1 MQKQGCVNV
10 SLPRK
15 DLIQIDLCVYSVGG
29 RQLRATRQSL
39 EQAWKRAGDA
49 IDGEGLHFGLC

>member
-15 DLIQIDLCVYSVGG
+15 DLIQIDVCSVGG

-39 EQAWKRAGDA
+39 EQARKRAGDA
-49 IDGEGLHFGLC
+49 IAREGLHFGLC